1 MAEISNRDHVLEDFK
16 TCLTN
21 ITTAN
26 GFQNNVSEVVRKF
39 IYFDGVPSFPLLMVL
54 GGGEKF
60 EDLMGN
66 KTRSL
71 LNIRIV
77 GYSKDSADPESA
89 SCSLIAD
96 VLKCID
102 SDTYNTWK
110 KRMLPLDLETDEGML
125 HEAGEG
131 VAMFVITL
139 QVNYTFTRSSP

>member
-1 MAEISNRDHVLEDFK
+1 
-16 TCLTN
+16 
-21 ITTAN
+21 
-26 GFQNNVSEVVRKF
+26 
-39 IYFDGVPSFPLLMVL
+39 
-54 GGGEKF
+54 
-60 EDLMGN
+60 
-66 KTRSL
+66 
-71 LNIRIV
+71 V

-139 QVNYTFTRSSP
+139 QINYTFTRSTP